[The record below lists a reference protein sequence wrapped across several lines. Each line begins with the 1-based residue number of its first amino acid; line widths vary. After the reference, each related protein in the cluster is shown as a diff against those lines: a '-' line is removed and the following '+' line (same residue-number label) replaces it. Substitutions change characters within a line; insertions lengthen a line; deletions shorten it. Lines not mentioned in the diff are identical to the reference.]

1 MALWG
6 DKDNIYAGGTV
17 SLDYGTGVVTGSGT
31 TFGNVGAASTGDVIR
46 FGSFSGVYF
55 GDAVI
60 VGIASTTQL
69 SIASTAGLSGASI
82 ASTSFQITQ
91 LPKYTVVDSVFS
103 EALESAAENHVVL
116 STTATSLA
124 GVGTNIV
131 YVDSLSGVTTTAGPL
146 RLVSGSN
153 NVIVSV
159 IGITSVSLASTISS
173 SISAGGIVQF
183 RRSTGA
189 QSANVYGISTS
200 GANAAEGTVYE
211 IGSGWVGLT
220 TYMDSEGNM
229 RVKKEILVAM
239 SGIETGNTPLYDGN
253 PFS

>member
-1 MALWG
+1 M
-6 DKDNIYAGGTV
+6 
-17 SLDYGTGVVTGSGT
+17 
-31 TFGNVGAASTGDVIR
+31 
-46 FGSFSGVYF
+46 
-55 GDAVI
+55 
-60 VGIASTTQL
+60 
-69 SIASTAGLSGASI
+69 
-82 ASTSFQITQ
+82 
-91 LPKYTVVDSVFS
+91 PKYTVRDSVFS
-103 EALESAAENHVVL
+103 EALESTAENHVVL
-116 STTATSLA
+116 STTATISA

-153 NVIVSV
+153 NVIVSA

-173 SISAGGIVQF
+173 GISTGGIIKFQ
-183 RRSTGA
+183 RSTGA

-253 PFS
+253 PFSW